1 MTTVTIEFPEAL
13 LIMLYRAVELSN
25 LRGKSRGGKNAI
37 KAFQQYFKPS
47 AICKLLVSFLHFTYK
62 ILNSFKIKLL
72 PISKR
77 GDTANYFQLS
87 SEVTRTI
94 ESRPKINLIYA

>member
-1 MTTVTIEFPEAL
+1 MTTVTIEFPEVL

-47 AICKLLVSFLHFTYK
+47 AICKLLVSFLHFT
-62 ILNSFKIKLL
+62 
-72 PISKR
+72 
-77 GDTANYFQLS
+77 
-87 SEVTRTI
+87 
-94 ESRPKINLIYA
+94 